1 MHLEFK
7 FSCNLKTQAI
17 TSLIKSLRNIVEVLN
32 LQKIL
37 DSLFFFQLRV
47 KYQRENV
54 KQFRY
59 QAKGPQTG

>member
-32 LQKIL
+32 LQKTL
-37 DSLFFFQLRV
+37 DS
-47 KYQRENV
+47 
-54 KQFRY
+54 
-59 QAKGPQTG
+59 